1 MREAYFVSNVKLTNL
16 HKYVII
22 KVELFAEIKQ
32 IISVFLCENKDN
44 NLHNW
49 KK

>member
-22 KVELFAEIKQ
+22 KGRVI
-32 IISVFLCENKDN
+32 CGNKTN
-44 NLHNW
+44 YFRFFV
-49 KK
+49 